1 MVVRDENAPEVG
13 GQRQYVRVFQ
23 RFRNDTLR
31 WQEMDAWVPP
41 LKSEDRGRSR
51 TGGPRRPADEPSS
64 GFEIPFRTVST
75 GLLDK
80 IGWIRLPR
88 TIPAA

>member
-41 LKSEDRGRSR
+41 LKTADDPEPEVRVGR
-51 TGGPRRPADEPSS
+51 
-64 GFEIPFRTVST
+64 
-75 GLLDK
+75 
-80 IGWIRLPR
+80 
-88 TIPAA
+88 